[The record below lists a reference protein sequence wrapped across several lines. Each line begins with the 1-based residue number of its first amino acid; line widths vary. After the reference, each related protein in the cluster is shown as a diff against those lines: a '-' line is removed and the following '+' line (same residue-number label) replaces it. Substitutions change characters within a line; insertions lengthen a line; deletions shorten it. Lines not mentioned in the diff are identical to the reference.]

1 MVDSVADF
9 ETYVLFFS
17 KYMESMVNASLPR
30 FQKSVRHGYLRSS
43 LCYPVVAGLSARMM
57 KIKNV
62 RQRSEQD
69 MYVYVES
76 RSKFIQEFKKVLPQ
90 KKRRRRESSLRK
102 CV

>member
-43 LCYPVVAGLSARMM
+43 LCYPAVAGLSAFRMM

-69 MYVYVES
+69 MYVYIES
-76 RSKFIQEFKKVLPQ
+76 RSKLIQELKKYYL
-90 KKRRRRESSLRK
+90 RRNDDVEK
-102 CV
+102 VV